1 VQFKDLLSANAN
13 DEKFNIQIF
22 SRHDRNDVDV
32 QILLKDPAPTVI
44 VGQRD
49 FASIRKNSHPGNS
62 PMHGIYSN
70 RDMSEEEFLDF
81 SDNGSD

>member
-1 VQFKDLLSANAN
+1 
-13 DEKFNIQIF
+13 
-22 SRHDRNDVDV
+22 
-32 QILLKDPAPTVI
+32 LKDPAPTVI

-49 FASIRKNSHPGNS
+49 FASLRKNSHPKDS